1 MALDTIIDLD
11 KIAVFQKNQ
20 LVLSDVTLQ
29 IERGEF
35 CYLIG
40 RTGSGKSSLMKILYA
55 DLPMTEGKARVAGF
69 NLHELKDKQI
79 PFLRRKIGIV
89 FQDFQLLN
97 DRSVRE
103 NLLFVMKA
111 TGWRDKIAM
120 EERLED
126 VMEKVGLLTKGFK
139 MPHQLS
145 GGEQQRVVIG
155 RALINDPDIILADE
169 PTGNLDPET
178 SLGIMELLRDISKTG
193 RAILMA
199 THDYTL
205 FQKFPGRI
213 FRCDAGKVIDL
224 NPDLYQQV
232 ENGSGEE
239 PDSGEVNG

>member
-1 MALDTIIDLD
+1 MPLDTIIELQ
-11 KIAVFQKNQ
+11 KISVFQKNQ
-20 LVLSDVTLQ
+20 LILSDVSMS

-40 RTGSGKSSLMKILYA
+40 RTGSGKSSLMKVLYA
-55 DLPMTEGKARVAGF
+55 DLPLVEGKARVAGF
-69 NLHELKDKQI
+69 DLHELRDKQI

-97 DRSVRE
+97 DRSVRN

-126 VMEKVGLLTKGFK
+126 VLEKVGLQTKGFK

-145 GGEQQRVVIG
+145 GGEQQRVVIA

-178 SLGIMELLRDISKTG
+178 SLGIMELMLDISRTG

-205 FQKFPGRI
+205 FEQFPGRI
-213 FRCDAGKVIDL
+213 FRCDSGKVVDL
-224 NPDLYQQV
+224 NPDYYQNV
-232 ENGSGEE
+232 NEE
-239 PDSGEVNG
+239 EKGG